1 MNDIIL
7 KYLQEAASD
16 NEKRALLDWLKQS
29 EENKKM
35 FSGMRDVWLASGR
48 SPLAGPDYSRKA
60 FRQFEK
66 EVEAIERKRKQIR
79 FGRVFRVAASVA
91 ILVICTLSGYFIG
104 HTDYVVQSF
113 NPEQSLLN
121 RVIMGKDSKGA
132 ITLPDGTLAWLNSE
146 SKLIYPETFSKDNR
160 RVKLEGEGYFEVVRN
175 EQAPFYVE
183 TNGMVVNVLGTRFD
197 VRNYE
202 AKNTLET
209 VLLSG
214 KVEVYF
220 PGTKKSILLK
230 PNEKITCDKQTGEYQ
245 LFKVKASD
253 YILWTND
260 KLVCTNETLAMVIYK
275 MKRWYGIDIVC
286 TKGVPMQQH
295 LSLTIRRESP
305 EEIFKL
311 LEMIVPIKYKIGT
324 DRIVISPK
332 DSNET
337 N

>member
-1 MNDIIL
+1 MNNIIL

-16 NEKRALLDWLKQS
+16 IEKRELLNWLKQS
-29 EENKKM
+29 EENKKV
-35 FSGMRDVWLASGR
+35 FAEIRDVWLASGK

-60 FRQFEK
+60 FRQFEN
-66 EVEAIERKRKQIR
+66 EVEAIERKQRQIR
-79 FGRVFRVAASVA
+79 IGHLFRVAASVA

-104 HTDYVVQSF
+104 HTDYVAQSF
-113 NPEQSLLN
+113 KPEQTILN
-121 RVIMGKDSKGA
+121 QVIMSKDSKGYV
-132 ITLPDGTLAWLNSE
+132 TLPDGTLAWLNSE

-183 TNGMVVNVLGTRFD
+183 SNGMVVNVLGTRFD
-197 VRNYE
+197 VKNYE
-202 AKNTLET
+202 AKNTSET

-220 PGTKKSILLK
+220 PGTKKSVLLK
-230 PNEKITCDKQTGEYQ
+230 PDDRITCDKLTGEYK
-245 LFKVKASD
+245 LSKVNASD
-253 YILWTND
+253 YILWIND
-260 KLVCTNETLAMVIYK
+260 KLVCTNETLAMVIHK

-295 LSLTIRRESP
+295 LSLTIRHESP

-311 LEMIVPIKYKIGT
+311 LKMIVPIEYKIGT
-324 DRIVISPK
+324 DRILITPRDLNK
-332 DSNET
+332 KN
-337 N
+337 